1 MLIQK
6 DFLIDLFEVAD
17 REASTVEEAVGLLD
31 LVEALVPQLDQG
43 LVVKDVLDVEGLFP
57 VGLRREEEALGSV
70 GLPYFHLPL
79 LRAN

>member
-57 VGLRREEEALGSV
+57 VGLRREEETLGSV